1 MDGIQA
7 GHDNTKSSL
16 WNRLHWTSNHYF
28 SRGNLENETIL
39 SSVHFNFSL
48 GWLFSTIFLDFQ
60 RARQYCA
67 PPFSWIHLH
76 SSISQKN
83 IQTFISLKISPPSW
97 KIILRVIENDS
108 ISFTL
113 LSTWG
118 FWGLKP
124 YFHSQARENKAFG
137 LKNLM
142 FQEAWII
149 SRTYST
155 TLIIVI

>member
-97 KIILRVIENDS
+97 KIILKGNGHAGHQRSSWKASGLSKTCRKNFCHSSKHSGVIPES
-108 ISFTL
+108 L
-113 LSTWG
+113 
-118 FWGLKP
+118 
-124 YFHSQARENKAFG
+124 KAFSG
-137 LKNLM
+137 ISLKIW
-142 FQEAWII
+142 E
-149 SRTYST
+149 T
-155 TLIIVI
+155 